1 MSAPGSRAAVEHQTA
16 PDPKFTIVVPAPA
29 KLNLFLHVAGRVADG
44 PHRGYHQLESL
55 MVLVDLADRVR
66 LTRRDDGRVQRE
78 HAIEGVSEADDL
90 CLRAAKLLQERTG
103 SRFGVSIA
111 LDKRIPIGAGLGGG
125 SSDAASVLL
134 GLIRLWGLEG
144 DLDRAELMRIG
155 VELGADV
162 PFFIFGRNAHATGIG
177 EILRAVTV
185 PRAHVL
191 IAAPDVGV
199 STATIFGAAGLE
211 RATPPTGAMAF
222 PEGCGRNDLEP
233 VAIAREG
240 GIAVAAKALDE
251 RLASPSAG
259 SGAAPEPIHRAGS
272 LTSTPYPARMTGSGS
287 AVYRIV
293 DATDAAACAPCT
305 HDPRGFRVFR
315 ARFLGSHPLRE
326 FVAK

>member
-1 MSAPGSRAAVEHQTA
+1 MSAIGHPAAVGSHAASGPQVA
-16 PDPKFTIVVPAPA
+16 MVVPAPA
-29 KLNLFLHVAGRVADG
+29 KLNLFLHVTGRVVDG

-66 LTRRDDGRVQRE
+66 LTRRDDGHVQRE
-78 HAIEGVSEADDL
+78 HAVEGVSEADDL
-90 CLRAAKLLQERTG
+90 CLRAAALLQEWTG
-103 SRFGVSIA
+103 TPFGVSIA
-111 LDKRIPIGAGLGGG
+111 LRKRIPIGAGLGGG

-134 GLIRLWGLEG
+134 ALNRLWEL
-144 DLDRAELMRIG
+144 DLARDDLMRIG

-162 PFFIFGRNAHATGIG
+162 PFFIFGGNAHATGIG

-199 STATIFGAAGLE
+199 STAAIFGAAGLE
-211 RATPPTGAMAF
+211 RATPPTAALAF
-222 PEGCGRNDLEP
+222 PEGYGRNDLEP
-233 VAIAREG
+233 VAIAHEG
-240 GIAVAAKALDE
+240 GISVAAKALDK
-251 RLASPSAG
+251 RVAASRATSSVG
-259 SGAAPEPIHRAGS
+259 ETQPIHRAGHPAS
-272 LTSTPYPARMTGSGS
+272 PSPAARMTGSGS

-293 DATDAAACAPCT
+293 DAAHAAACAPEN

-315 ARFLGSHPLRE
+315 SRFLGSHPLRE